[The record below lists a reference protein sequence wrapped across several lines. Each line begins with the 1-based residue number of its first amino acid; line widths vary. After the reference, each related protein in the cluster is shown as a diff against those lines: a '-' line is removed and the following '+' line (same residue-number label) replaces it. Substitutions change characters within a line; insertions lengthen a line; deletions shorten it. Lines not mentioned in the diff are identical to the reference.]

1 MEVSRIEQMPSGRVP
16 VSTFL
21 VDSSYR
27 ERMNGFIAKQAL
39 EGSSVYVVCPAIE
52 PLTDDDGD
60 EFDFM
65 LPWENSSKKQG
76 TRGKNPMKNAVEYT
90 EELRAELEKRSC
102 FARVECLHG
111 RMKSEEKDLV
121 MQSFAKGEIK
131 VLVSTTV
138 IEVGVNVPSATL
150 MIIENAERFGLSQ
163 LHQLRGRIGRGN
175 KKSWCILVSD
185 SESEKAKGRLE
196 HLCRTKNGFEIAKYD
211 LATRGPG
218 DFLRPD
224 KGGSLRQSGDV
235 DLSFGLDRIVDPDNL
250 VECVFAAARAQVENE

>member
-1 MEVSRIEQMPSGRVP
+1 M
-16 VSTFL
+16 
-21 VDSSYR
+21 
-27 ERMNGFIAKQAL
+27 
-39 EGSSVYVVCPAIE
+39 
-52 PLTDDDGD
+52 
-60 EFDFM
+60 
-65 LPWENSSKKQG
+65 
-76 TRGKNPMKNAVEYT
+76 
-90 EELRAELEKRSC
+90 
-102 FARVECLHG
+102 HG